1 MTGPDHIHILRGATA
16 KPLTRVL
23 STWSATEQELNHCP
37 HPPEEVGQH
46 REGEGESVSVGVC
59 VNVFLF
65 ECKAG
70 VT

>member
-1 MTGPDHIHILRGATA
+1 MTWPDHIHILKEATA
-16 KPLTRVL
+16 EPLTRVL

-37 HPPEEVGQH
+37 HPPEVVGQQGK
-46 REGEGESVSVGVC
+46 GERVSVSVGVC

-65 ECKAG
+65 GCKAG